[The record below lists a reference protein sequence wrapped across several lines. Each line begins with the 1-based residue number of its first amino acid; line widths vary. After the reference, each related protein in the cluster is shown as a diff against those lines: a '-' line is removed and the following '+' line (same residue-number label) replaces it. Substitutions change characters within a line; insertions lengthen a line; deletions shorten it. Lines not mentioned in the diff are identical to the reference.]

1 MNKAFLF
8 YLADVVTNLK
18 FSLEAL
24 RIMSLSGFVIAL
36 FGTFMTY
43 RDQEVMRFAKVARR
57 LTKILLI
64 TLIVSNVFYILTPE
78 RKTILYIISQM
89 R

>member
-24 RIMSLSGFVIAL
+24 RIMSLSGFLISMFAS
-36 FGTFMTY
+36 FITY
-43 RDQEVMRFAKVARR
+43 RDQEVMRYAKVARR

-89 R
+89 Q

>member
-24 RIMSLSGFVIAL
+24 RIMSLSGFIIAM
-36 FGTFMTY
+36 FATVMTY
-43 RDQEVMRFAKVARR
+43 RDQEVMRFAKVARH

>member
-24 RIMSLSGFVIAL
+24 RIMSLSGFIIAM
-36 FGTFMTY
+36 FATFMTY
-43 RDQEVMRFAKVARR
+43 RDEEVARFATVARR
-57 LTKILLI
+57 ITKILLI

-89 R
+89 P

>member
-8 YLADVVTNLK
+8 YLADIVTNLK

-24 RIMSLSGFVIAL
+24 RIMSLFGFITAL
-36 FGTFMTY
+36 FVTFMAY
-43 RDQEVMRFAKVARR
+43 QDQDVMRFAKVARR
-57 LTKILLI
+57 ITKILLI

>member
-24 RIMSLSGFVIAL
+24 RIMSLSGFLISMFA
-36 FGTFMTY
+36 TFITY
-43 RDQEVMRFAKVARR
+43 RDEEVAKFATVARR
-57 LTKILLI
+57 ITKILLI
-64 TLIVSNVFYILTPE
+64 TLIVSNVFYILTSE

-89 R
+89 Q